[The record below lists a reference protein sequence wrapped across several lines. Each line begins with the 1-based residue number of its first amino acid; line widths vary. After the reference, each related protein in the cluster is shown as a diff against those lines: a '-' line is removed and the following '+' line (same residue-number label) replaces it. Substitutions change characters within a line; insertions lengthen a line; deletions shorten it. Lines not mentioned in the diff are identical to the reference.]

1 MFCAMHAPHR
11 PRLHQNNAII
21 YEDDPGL
28 GVALYAV
35 NGEAGPE
42 LVEADG
48 PVARACRRNWAPMPR
63 MQAGRM
69 EVPRRW
75 RMSQGDR
82 LAKRAALG
90 QASGAGLA
98 GGRTGRT

>member
-1 MFCAMHAPHR
+1 MFCAMHARHR
-11 PRLHQNNAII
+11 PRLHQTNAII

-28 GVALYAV
+28 GVALDAV

-48 PVARACRRNWAPMPR
+48 PVASACRRNRAPMPR

-69 EVPRRW
+69 EVPRR
-75 RMSQGDR
+75 
-82 LAKRAALG
+82 
-90 QASGAGLA
+90 
-98 GGRTGRT
+98 